1 MCYMLYGAVNDGI
14 NTSDYRKAVGDL
26 PYDFQIGNEED
37 IHRSISGETYRY
49 RITYNYCDCDTPF
62 GCHDTDNEKLRA
74 FAELNGR
81 LRDVRGIKYVM
92 LSKNRT
98 GEENG
103 KSITVHIQDTD
114 IVKMLADAEEKC
126 LYRIELYRKY

>member
-14 NTSDYRKAVGDL
+14 NTSDYRKAVGNL

-37 IHRSISGETYRY
+37 INRCIAGETYRY
-49 RITYNYCDCDTPF
+49 RITDNDCDCKTPV
-62 GCHDTDNEKLRA
+62 GNHDTDNEKLWA
-74 FAELNGR
+74 FAELIGR

-92 LSKNRT
+92 LSKNWT
-98 GEENG
+98 GEENE
-103 KSITVHIQDTD
+103 KSVTVHIQDTD

-126 LYRIELYRKY
+126 LYRIELYKKY